1 MPEDNIAVTYDALYA
16 CDIAEI
22 ERKAVERYK
31 MQEHHERIFRE
42 KERKSIRKEQE
53 ERRRYFLNQ
62 KLIGVF
68 LLGLVAALTVFANL
82 VCAVGAI
89 PAIGLIATKKM
100 VIVNDY
106 WETHGGA
113 EQWQHEK

>member
-1 MPEDNIAVTYDALYA
+1 MPEDNIAVTYDTFYA

-31 MQEHHERIFRE
+31 KQVHYERIFRE
-42 KERKSIRKEQE
+42 KEREQIRLEQE

-62 KLIGVF
+62 KLTGFF
-68 LLGLVAALTVFANL
+68 LLVAALVLTVMVDL
-82 VCAVGAI
+82 TCIVGII
-89 PAIGLIATKKM
+89 PAIGIISTKKM

-106 WETHGGA
+106 WHTHGGA
-113 EQWQHEK
+113 KQWHEYR

>member
-1 MPEDNIAVTYDALYA
+1 MPEDNIVVTYDALYA

-22 ERKAVERYK
+22 EHRAVERYK
-31 MQEHHERIFRE
+31 MQEHHDRIFRE
-42 KERKSIRKEQE
+42 KERKMIRKEQE

-68 LLGLVAALTVFANL
+68 LLAAAVLLTVL
-82 VCAVGAI
+82 VDLTCIVGAI

-100 VIVNDY
+100 MIVNDY
-106 WETHGGA
+106 WRTHGGA
-113 EQWQHEK
+113 GQWSQEN